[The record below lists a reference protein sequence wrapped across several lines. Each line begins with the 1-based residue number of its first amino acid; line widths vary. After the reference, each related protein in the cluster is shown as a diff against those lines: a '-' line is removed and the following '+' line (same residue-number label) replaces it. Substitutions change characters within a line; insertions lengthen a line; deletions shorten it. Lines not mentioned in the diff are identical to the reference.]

1 MPRGVQK
8 GDVRGSY
15 MKEGEITLP
24 QAKQFLPSNM
34 QHIENLTVSEYKF
47 VAIYCSNGFDMVD
60 ACKKSGYECNSTQ
73 EYRALANSILTKEE
87 IVEAIKLYVQT
98 IIKPYKDRLEYE
110 LLDIYYKRAT
120 YKVEYFYDNNY
131 VFLPIDKVPEEW
143 RCCVDGVKQGKFGLE
158 LILPNRD
165 LALQA
170 LNKFVTGQNVDSSV
184 LPDEARKKIQNI
196 YNVIKADSVNFKA
209 PNIKER
215 KNNAKE

>member
-15 MKEGEITLP
+15 IKDGELTLP
-24 QAKQFLPSNM
+24 EVKQFLPSNM
-34 QHIENLTVSEYKF
+34 RHIEGLSVSEYKF

-60 ACKKSGYECNSTQ
+60 ACKKSGYVCNSTQ
-73 EYRALANSILTKEE
+73 EYRALGNTILTKEQV
-87 IVEAIKLYVQT
+87 VEAIKLYVQT
-98 IIKPYKDRLEYE
+98 IIKPYRDRLEYE

-131 VFLPIDKVPEEW
+131 VYLPIDKVPEEW

-170 LNKFVTGQNVDSSV
+170 LNKFITGQNVDSSV

-196 YNVIKADSVNFKA
+196 YNVIKTESVTFK
-209 PNIKER
+209 PVNVKE
-215 KNNAKE
+215 KKKVEGE